1 MTIIVLLWVGL
12 PPSHAKINLM
22 SRPSSSPFSI
32 RRQSGEVERRR
43 GCVSAPS
50 LFLPAEQEERRE
62 EEGPS
67 PLLTSPP
74 SCHHLGEEDFAHFQT
89 LNN

>member
-1 MTIIVLLWVGL
+1 MFQ
-12 PPSHAKINLM
+12 PP
-22 SRPSSSPFSI
+22 
-32 RRQSGEVERRR
+32 
-43 GCVSAPS
+43 
-50 LFLPAEQEERRE
+50 LFLPAEEEERRE

-74 SCHHLGEEDFAHFQT
+74 SCHHLGVEDFAHFQT